1 MTVLHV
7 KNKLALAEHSGQR
20 MGGGEQEV
28 ERGRERGG
36 EEDRWMRGLTDWD
49 LERKGWKW
57 KQKRERE
64 KQKPERELSKFSSRL
79 RWSEGNE

>member
-1 MTVLHV
+1 
-7 KNKLALAEHSGQR
+7 
-20 MGGGEQEV
+20 
-28 ERGRERGG
+28 
-36 EEDRWMRGLTDWD
+36 MRGLTDWD

-64 KQKPERELSKFSSRL
+64 KQKPERELSKISSRL